1 MFATLGKVLGNLF
14 YWIGCG
20 IAVLVLAQ
28 AIFMAASGNPL
39 LPVLLGGVGVI
50 VWLIGRGLKRILAGP
65 SDGGTP

>member
-50 VWLIGRGLKRILAGP
+50 VWLIGCGLRNILAGRTG
-65 SDGGTP
+65 DDT